1 MSTPDN
7 MSNQQALLRANSPVN
22 ASDGFWYS
30 KEKIT
35 GPEVAKQASEKSIS
49 RQKPTSLDTNEI
61 RNSLFHVQCG
71 CSKCKNFDLAK
82 LAHKKVSNLSY
93 AEVLSSKGN
102 TDSKKKENTFYTKM
116 NRPPPFSS
124 AGNKAKAQ
132 FHRDERVLK
141 E

>member
-35 GPEVAKQASEKSIS
+35 GPEVAKQASQKSKS
-49 RQKPTSLDTNEI
+49 RLEPTTQDTNEI
-61 RNSLFHVQCG
+61 RDSLFHVQCG

-82 LAHKKVSNLSY
+82 LSHKKVSNLSY
-93 AEVLSSKGN
+93 AEVVSSMGN
-102 TDSKKKENTFYTKM
+102 TDSKKKEKTFYTKM
-116 NRPPPFSS
+116 GLPLPFSS
-124 AGNKAKAQ
+124 PGNKAKAQ
-132 FHRDERVLK
+132 FH
-141 E
+141 